1 MTQVMIDEDLLIQAH
16 RASGAPSVEQTVA
29 TALSEFVRRHEQMR
43 VVDLFGT
50 IDYDPD
56 YDYKKQ
62 RHEQ

>member
-43 VVDLFGT
+43 VVDLLPLKLYSPSIEG
-50 IDYDPD
+50 
-56 YDYKKQ
+56 
-62 RHEQ
+62 